1 LKGINIHPLN
11 KFQQWFNEA
20 IESNTIEPN
29 AFSLAT
35 VGDNNIPSIR
45 TVLLKSYDNNGFIFF
60 SDKDSKKASQI
71 SQNPNVA
78 IHFVWLNLD
87 KQIKIEGKA
96 EVINKIDM
104 AKYIFSRKK
113 GLNISQW
120 ISLESQVV
128 TARSIL
134 EAKFDN
140 MIAKFSDGSLEF
152 PSLWSGYII
161 KPILIEFW
169 QGGKD
174 KLHIR
179 EEYKLINDRWD
190 MIKL

>member
-1 LKGINIHPLN
+1 M
-11 KFQQWFNEA
+11 
-20 IESNTIEPN
+20 
-29 AFSLAT
+29 
-35 VGDNNIPSIR
+35 
-45 TVLLKSYDNNGFIFF
+45 LKSYDYNGFIFF
-60 SDKDSKKASQI
+60 SDKESKKTSQI

-96 EVINKIDM
+96 EIINNIDM

-113 GLNISQW
+113 GSNISEW
-120 ISLESQVV
+120 ISLESRVI
-128 TARSIL
+128 TTRSIL

-140 MIAKFSDGSLEF
+140 MIDKFSNGSLEF
-152 PSLWSGYII
+152 PSIWSGYII
-161 KPILIEFW
+161 KPTLIEFW

-179 EEYKLINDRWD
+179 EEYRLINNSWD